1 MQKLSLNLL
10 LFLMF
15 LLTSFNA
22 NTNSYFCSYRFENK
36 SYPIYFTR
44 SGNQIFEK
52 SQSGNF
58 THQILFEDKKIL
70 AFGSQGE
77 YGNKTSVF
85 GYLVN
90 ILNKI
95 TNKLNAVALYEP
107 NSSKKQ
113 KISAIMEVSCI
124 LK

>member
-1 MQKLSLNLL
+1 M
-10 LFLMF
+10 
-15 LLTSFNA
+15 
-22 NTNSYFCSYRFENK
+22 
-36 SYPIYFTR
+36 
-44 SGNQIFEK
+44 
-52 SQSGNF
+52 
-58 THQILFEDKKIL
+58 QILILIFVLTYLKTNHILYILLDLEIRFLKKVSLEILHIKFYLKIKKIL